1 MEVQEKRKMKKSA
14 PLLSEET
21 INGTWKLSYRTTN
34 RLGAAGFTGR
44 FLSSYPDAITG
55 EDRHLEDVNGKWV
68 SGYFIEKIIT
78 MFNPSK
84 NKHDRKVVDWLVGH
98 PLVGI
103 EVKQTKLSQQYLDG
117 KEVNPRMVLLNM
129 DYEEVENLEEE
140 DEIDKLIGIISLDK
154 GVQSI
159 GLKKLRWILAA
170 LNMNYRDAKYITK
183 PELEKQ
189 KLRKALKTYVRSNIE
204 SARKVKLMLENL
216 DHAQF
221 KFELKEMISVGVLAI
236 SNGMYL
242 YLGNPLGTSEESVK
256 EYFNNNPELY
266 TELTKKLYDA
276 LK

>member
-1 MEVQEKRKMKKSA
+1 MKKSA